1 MHEKLKQSQKQIE
14 TLTVEKTILEST
26 YRESLSLKDE
36 KLQEMIMKINKLE
49 QEISQKSLK
58 KDSKYEN
65 VLDYKFLYDNLKLE
79 VNDQKHYSYFFLEKI
94 SMRKLKVIQKRRL
107 MICKKI

>member
-1 MHEKLKQSQKQIE
+1 MIVSEASQKILHEKLKQSQKQIE

-36 KLQEMIMKINKLE
+36 KLQEMIMRISKLE
-49 QEISQKSLK
+49 QENSQKSLK

-79 VNDQKHYSYFFLEKI
+79 VNGHLS
-94 SMRKLKVIQKRRL
+94 
-107 MICKKI
+107 

>member
-36 KLQEMIMKINKLE
+36 KLQEMIMRISKLE
-49 QEISQKSLK
+49 QENSQKSLK

-79 VNDQKHYSYFFLEKI
+79 VNGHLS
-94 SMRKLKVIQKRRL
+94 
-107 MICKKI
+107 